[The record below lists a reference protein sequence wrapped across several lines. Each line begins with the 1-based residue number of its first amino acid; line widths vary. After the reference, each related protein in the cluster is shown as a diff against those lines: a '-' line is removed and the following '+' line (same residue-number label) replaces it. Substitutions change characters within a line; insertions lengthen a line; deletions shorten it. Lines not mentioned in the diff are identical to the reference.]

1 MFLWSKDGRI
11 RGVAMVKWEEL
22 CKSREY
28 GGVGFYPLAT
38 SYEALMSKQII
49 MSLKSPDSTWGS

>member
-1 MFLWSKDGRI
+1 
-11 RGVAMVKWEEL
+11 MVKWEEL